1 MQHRFALRPR
11 SILARLAAPA
21 VCLALLP
28 LAAVGASPGTPFTS
42 PGASFAST
50 QRTPMSADA
59 PGAADLERVFAGL
72 EERIRRVEF
81 DNGLRL
87 IMMKQDYS
95 PTVACYMKF
104 RAGSADETDASSGI
118 AHMLEHM
125 LFKGTPRVGTRNYE
139 REEKYIWLS
148 VRFAERLDQW
158 RRTAR
163 EARAENDE
171 ATYELASA
179 EVLKWRRR
187 LAQIHALQRRYT
199 LEEEDSY
206 LYSRHGARGY
216 NAYTS
221 ADLTNYQVNL
231 PKNRLEVWARLES
244 DRMRNSVLR
253 NFYTE
258 RNVVAEER
266 RMRVD
271 NDARRALLEAFQIE
285 VYNGTAHPYGRPVIG
300 PMSSIQ
306 FLNYDQAMDFYDTY
320 YAPNNAVIALVGD
333 IDFEQTEALVRRY
346 FGDMQP
352 RSIPAPPEAETP
364 EPRAV
369 NVRVRKAGSPVL
381 YLAWYKPSLPDPDD
395 LYLDALG
402 DILTDGQD
410 SRLYQR
416 LVVEERLAASVGAWT
431 GYPGE
436 RYTNLFLINV
446 TPAPGADYDAI
457 RAAVLDEIESIRKEG
472 VRNDEIARVRN
483 NLRASFIYELRSN
496 ANLAD
501 ALSYYEIL
509 TGSYKTMFEYNALL
523 DELNAEKVQGA
534 VQRHLRPDV
543 VMDARLLPPEDGAS
557 SSGDADASRDPEDS

>member
-1 MQHRFALRPR
+1 MYGSRFRRSWLLRALT
-11 SILARLAAPA
+11 SAAVLLLA
-21 VCLALLP
+21 P
-28 LAAVGASPGTPFTS
+28 LAGPASL
-42 PGASFAST
+42 
-50 QRTPMSADA
+50 SAEQQGPSR
-59 PGAADLERVFAGL
+59 PGAAGSSADLEQVFTNL

-87 IMMKQDYS
+87 ILMKQDYS

-104 RAGSADETDASSGI
+104 RAGSADETEASSGI

-125 LFKGTPRVGTRNYE
+125 LFKGTPRIGTRNYE
-139 REEKYIWLS
+139 REQKYIWLS
-148 VRFAERLDQW
+148 VRFAERLDRW
-158 RRTAR
+158 RREAR
-163 EARAENDE
+163 EARERNDE
-171 ATYELASA
+171 EAFELANQQ
-179 EVLKWRRR
+179 VMKWRRR

-266 RMRVD
+266 RMRVE
-271 NDARRALLEAFQIE
+271 NNARRALLEEFQEE
-285 VYNGTAHPYGRPVIG
+285 VYGSGDHPYGRSVIG

-333 IDFEQTEALVRRY
+333 IDFDETEALVRKY
-346 FGDMQP
+346 FGDMEP
-352 RSIPAPPEAETP
+352 RAIPDPPRAQKP
-364 EPRAV
+364 EPRAI
-369 NVRVRKAGSPVL
+369 NVRLRKEGSPVL
-381 YLAWYKPSLPDPDD
+381 YLAWHKPSLPDPDD

-402 DILTDGQD
+402 DILSDGQD

-416 LVVEERLAASVGAWT
+416 LVAEEKLAANVSVWS

-436 RYTNLFLINV
+436 RYTNLFLISV
-446 TPAPGADYDAI
+446 TPAPGAEYDAI
-457 RAAVLDEIESIRKEG
+457 RATVLEEIEAIRNEG
-472 VRNDEIARVRN
+472 VREDEITRVRN
-483 NLRASFIYELRSN
+483 NLRASFIYSLRSN

-501 ALSYYEIL
+501 SLSYYELL

-523 DELNAEKVQGA
+523 DELNAQKVQQA
-534 VQRHLRPDV
+534 AREHLRPDV
-543 VMDARLLPPEDGAS
+543 VMDARLLPPEDETTPGAS
-557 SSGDADASRDPEDS
+557 ANETNASEDEVE